1 MEVVTLNQLD
11 QRLVSFM
18 QQLAIP
24 LGLLLLQKA
33 GLGIRPQICS
43 LLISLDIGS
52 YNQVIDFVHWHKN
65 HIGNWGSCLRE
76 NFCTACKVNK
86 TQMARNMRERAR
98 TDGDSSLQLK
108 K

>member
-43 LLISLDIGS
+43 LISFDIGS
-52 YNQVIDFVHWHKN
+52 YNQVVDLC
-65 HIGNWGSCLRE
+65 IGI
-76 NFCTACKVNK
+76 
-86 TQMARNMRERAR
+86 R
-98 TDGDSSLQLK
+98 TTSVTGAHVFMKISAQHAK
-108 K
+108 